1 MQTKEHPS
9 LEQSSLNKYQTL
21 ASNAVL
27 ISVGTFGSK
36 LLVFLMVRFYTGYLS
51 PADYGTA
58 DLLTQTAN
66 LLIPLFSLGI
76 TDGVFRFA
84 VVKNNRQA
92 GVFTVGF
99 YTVTAGCILLLAAIP
114 MLAQIS
120 AIGSYAWLIAAFVAA
135 SCYHGLCA
143 QFIRAR
149 GNVTL
154 FAVQGLINT
163 ALVIGLNIL
172 FLAVFRFGIAG
183 YVLSVAVANL
193 ITTGMLVWKEQ
204 LWNQIILRFHWGLWW
219 EMLRYSVPFIP
230 TSAFW
235 WITSVSDRYMVT
247 AFLGSE
253 LTGIYSVAYKIPTI
267 LTIISAVFMSA
278 WQFSAITESTGNRKE
293 HIHFYSRVWQ
303 FFQVVMFLC
312 GASMIAL
319 AQNEIK
325 LLAAE
330 SYYTAWRYIPFLAM
344 AMVFAAFSNF
354 MDSVYIVT
362 KRSIHSLW
370 TAMLG
375 AAINIVLNLFL
386 IPSALGIQGAALAT
400 FVSYFIVFAV
410 RTVNARAYIPFRF
423 YPVVFIGCTL
433 ILVIQTIVIVLQ
445 LPLWQ
450 FVQAAGIGLIL
461 LLGHQ
466 PLRSGISKLGFPI
479 FKKIKAHF
487 ESLSI
492 KEKRGNED
500 DTNGF

>member
-204 LWNQIILRFHWGLWW
+204 LWNQIMLRFHWGLWW

-235 WITSVSDRYMVT
+235 WITSVSDRSCMVT

-267 LTIISAVFMSA
+267 LTIIYRGVYECMAI
-278 WQFSAITESTGNRKE
+278 FSYNRILTGNRKE

-303 FFQVVMFLC
+303 FFQVTMFLC
-312 GASMIAL
+312 GASIIAL

-330 SYYTAWRYIPFLAM
+330 SYYTAWRCIPFLAM

-354 MDSVYIVT
+354 MDSDFYIVT

-375 AAINIVLNLFL
+375 AAINIVLNLL
-386 IPSALGIQGAALAT
+386 LDSRCSRHTGSSPCHVCSA
-400 FVSYFIVFAV
+400 
-410 RTVNARAYIPFRF
+410 
-423 YPVVFIGCTL
+423 
-433 ILVIQTIVIVLQ
+433 
-445 LPLWQ
+445 
-450 FVQAAGIGLIL
+450 IL
-461 LLGHQ
+461 LCFC
-466 PLRSGISKLGFPI
+466 RSL
-479 FKKIKAHF
+479 
-487 ESLSI
+487 L
-492 KEKRGNED
+492 
-500 DTNGF
+500 